1 MATSYD
7 ALFELLIQE
16 TNEQSEEFSEVVNYV
31 SNEQLDTSI
40 YELIAQVSQ
49 KEIQYLT
56 YSHV

>member
-49 KEIQYLT
+49 KEIQYST